1 MTEPTNEN
9 GGDATKSGE
18 KMPLLSS
25 FRKNNSV
32 TSNRSVHFGEDS
44 SHPESPR
51 LVHHASSFIDHFT
64 DSDREKALEKPGVGE
79 AAFLIRD
86 AVLGSEVENPT
97 EGAYNPYQNQDHIF
111 KNAVS
116 IVCRRLCA
124 IWAVRWF
131 SYAVVWVLVVL
142 SVIEPPAWC
151 FHIPGLQV
159 DARTFTA
166 GHCPRIMALHG
177 PPADDPDSDKD
188 VQYYPNSAAFLLSRY
203 QATIL
208 ETFCLVMITLSILLK
223 VGRDGLSLTR
233 YLRKGWTRTT
243 RLVEIVAVALLALGL
258 IIAKVRLGY
267 HRR

>member
-1 MTEPTNEN
+1 MTEPTNES
-9 GGDATKSGE
+9 GRDAKKNGE

-32 TSNRSVHFGEDS
+32 TSNRSVHFGEES
-44 SHPESPR
+44 SRPESFR

-64 DSDREKALEKPGVGE
+64 DSERDKALEKQGVGE

-86 AVLGSEVENPT
+86 AVLGSEVENPA
-97 EGAYNPYQNQDHIF
+97 EGAYNPYQNQDHVF

-116 IVCRRLCA
+116 IVCRRVCA
-124 IWAVRWF
+124 IRAVRRF
-131 SYAVVWVLVVL
+131 TYAVVWMLVVL

-151 FHIPGLQV
+151 FHIPGLEG
-159 DARTFTA
+159 DAHTFTA

-177 PPADDPDSDKD
+177 PPADDPDSGKD
-188 VQYYPNSAAFLLSRY
+188 VQYYPNSAPFLLSRY

-208 ETFCLVMITLSILLK
+208 ETFYLVMITLSILLK

-233 YLRKGWTRTT
+233 YLRKGRTRMT
-243 RLVEIVAVALLALGL
+243 RLVEIFAVALLALGL
-258 IIAKVRLGY
+258 IVATVPFGY
-267 HRR
+267 HTR